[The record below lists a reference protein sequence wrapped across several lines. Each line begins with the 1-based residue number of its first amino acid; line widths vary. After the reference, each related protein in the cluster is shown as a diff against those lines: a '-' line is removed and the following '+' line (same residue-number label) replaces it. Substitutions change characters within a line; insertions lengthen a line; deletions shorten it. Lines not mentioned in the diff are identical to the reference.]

1 MLSYRYQLN
10 DQWQLTAEG
19 LKVDSNLSH
28 RALVAVPL
36 DARESSL
43 QLLARYSFSL

>member
-19 LKVDSNLSH
+19 MKVDSAISQ
-28 RALVAVPL
+28 RALVAAPL

-43 QLLARYSFSL
+43 QLLARYSLSL